1 MDTPKQLNLFEFARR
16 VAMAPTK
23 PPAAPVRRAVMPD
36 METLERKLAGAR
48 QELHNL
54 QVMQLRPNQSPE
66 KLDLLD
72 KFERSCR
79 AEIKLRLRAIEYQ
92 RSLEGG

>member
-1 MDTPKQLNLFEFARR
+1 MDKPKQLNLFEFARR

-36 METLERKLAGAR
+36 METLERSSPALARSCTICRLCSYGRIRAQRSKL
-48 QELHNL
+48 LH
-54 QVMQLRPNQSPE
+54 
-66 KLDLLD
+66 

-79 AEIKLRLRAIEYQ
+79 AEIRLRLRAIEYR